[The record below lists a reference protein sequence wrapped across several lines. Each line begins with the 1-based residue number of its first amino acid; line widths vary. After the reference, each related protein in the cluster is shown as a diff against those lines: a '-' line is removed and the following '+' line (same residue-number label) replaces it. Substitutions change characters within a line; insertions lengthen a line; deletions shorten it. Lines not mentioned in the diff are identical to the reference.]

1 MTVKAVL
8 PLISRRWDIE
18 KDKKNGYKEK
28 ALSQGAKK

>member
-1 MTVKAVL
+1 MSKEDVKEQKKW
-8 PLISRRWDIE
+8 SSIE